1 MSRLGGLI
9 CLACGRDLPDSLR
22 WTASLRCHDC
32 RELNTPLRVEYGHW
46 ERELRRSL
54 LDALRVDPSEEPTAA

>member
-32 RELNTPLRVEYGHW
+32 RELNRPLRVEHGHW

-54 LDALRVDPSEEPTAA
+54 LDALWSDPSEEPTAA

>member
-32 RELNTPLRVEYGHW
+32 REANALLRAELGRL
-46 ERELRRSL
+46 ERELRVAL
-54 LDALRVDPSEEPTAA
+54 LEQPWSDPPELSTAA